1 MAAHTKEVEVFDG
14 VSTADVPSAAWG
26 WSELTRRSIIIS
38 GILGGIFLLLLQ
50 FGNHEGHVENIW
62 LITLAVLTFIGTA
75 IFAFRPKLTQRQT
88 VTSHNKP
95 IGHIEPQWAADQ
107 KNLTGA
113 YANLSDEQ
121 LASWNMDAR
130 SKESLSR
137 D

>member
-1 MAAHTKEVEVFDG
+1 M
-14 VSTADVPSAAWG
+14 
-26 WSELTRRSIIIS
+26 
-38 GILGGIFLLLLQ
+38 
-50 FGNHEGHVENIW
+50 
-62 LITLAVLTFIGTA
+62 AVLTFIGTA

-130 SKESLSR
+130 SKETLTQ